1 MGQSPKGDS
10 YNTDGVG
17 IPLLNGPTEFG
28 KRFPIEKQ
36 WTVSPTK
43 KCSPNDILFCV
54 RATVGKMNFADKEYC
69 IGRGL
74 AAIQPTTGIS
84 HEFLYFILKMNTP
97 VLIASSNGSTFM
109 NVKKEQ
115 LSNILVFDTPQILQN
130 EFMEKVNKIDQQ
142 KELLNKSLA
151 ELETNFH
158 SLMQRA
164 FRGELVVE

>member
-1 MGQSPKGDS
+1 
-10 YNTDGVG
+10 
-17 IPLLNGPTEFG
+17 
-28 KRFPIEKQ
+28 
-36 WTVSPTK
+36 
-43 KCSPNDILFCV
+43 
-54 RATVGKMNFADKEYC
+54 
-69 IGRGL
+69 
-74 AAIQPTTGIS
+74 
-84 HEFLYFILKMNTP
+84 
-97 VLIASSNGSTFM
+97 M

-151 ELETNFH
+151 ELETNFN

>member
-1 MGQSPKGDS
+1 
-10 YNTDGVG
+10 
-17 IPLLNGPTEFG
+17 
-28 KRFPIEKQ
+28 
-36 WTVSPTK
+36 
-43 KCSPNDILFCV
+43 
-54 RATVGKMNFADKEYC
+54 
-69 IGRGL
+69 
-74 AAIQPTTGIS
+74 
-84 HEFLYFILKMNTP
+84 
-97 VLIASSNGSTFM
+97 M

>member
-1 MGQSPKGDS
+1 
-10 YNTDGVG
+10 
-17 IPLLNGPTEFG
+17 
-28 KRFPIEKQ
+28 
-36 WTVSPTK
+36 
-43 KCSPNDILFCV
+43 
-54 RATVGKMNFADKEYC
+54 
-69 IGRGL
+69 
-74 AAIQPTTGIS
+74 
-84 HEFLYFILKMNTP
+84 MNTP